1 MSTSVA
7 TLGCGGVPTLPRGAF
22 LEPTLFKKRAKTRA
36 LLAACDSGLGWY
48 WLLGPI
54 LFEERPSVL
63 DVFDK
68 PGCLF
73 LGSPHAR
80 RAPPALGCYRLGL
93 FVLTEVG
100 PRCFSARVERL
111 L

>member
-1 MSTSVA
+1 MV
-7 TLGCGGVPTLPRGAF
+7 LV
-22 LEPTLFKKRAKTRA
+22 
-36 LLAACDSGLGWY
+36 
-48 WLLGPI
+48 LGPI

-80 RAPPALGCYRLGL
+80 RAPPALGCYRSGL

-100 PRCFSARVERL
+100 LRCFSVQVERPY
-111 L
+111 